1 MIAAP
6 GCLRSRHSNV
16 SALRPGSTSIRSPV
30 LASVRTVA
38 YRWRRLSAWPVDRNA
53 GGPALWIALLTAHGQ
68 QIIYVPGRTGH
79 PAPSSCRGDGKTD
92 AKAAFVIADQARM
105 RRDLQPLQERDEIA
119 VDLRILTARRYD
131 LSADR
136 TRAINRLRAQ
146 LLEYFPAL
154 ERAFDCIRLDDPPRK
169 SLSPCDC
176 EDAVGD
182 RR

>member
-1 MIAAP
+1 M
-6 GCLRSRHSNV
+6 
-16 SALRPGSTSIRSPV
+16 PV
-30 LASVRTVA
+30 TTGGDQ
-38 YRWRRLSAWPVDRNA
+38 WPVGDRWLSPTRHRQ
-53 GGPALWIALLTAHGQ
+53 GCPSGRRRGTRPHLAHGQ
-68 QIIYVPGRTGH
+68 QIIYVHGRTGH

-119 VDLRILTARRYD
+119 VDLRILAARRYD
-131 LSADR
+131 LSAGR

-154 ERAFDCIRLDDPPRK
+154 ERAFDCIRLDDPHRK